1 MNTEVGFIPKKYY
14 ENLSSTDK
22 KKQVKYLKKSRK
34 AYKKGEYIDR
44 PKLDSYVNKKSKYIV
59 AFTKAYDVSIM
70 DIDKVQKVTGVTK
83 KAQERILAKGRGA
96 YYSSG
101 SRPGQSAASWAYAR
115 LASVIMNGPAR
126 KIDQHI
132 LNEEKIVIKKPVKN
146 NKKTKKKL
154 KK

>member
-1 MNTEVGFIPKKYY
+1 MNTDVGFIPKKYY
-14 ENLSSTDK
+14 EKLSSTDK

-44 PKLDSYVNKKSKYIV
+44 PKFDSYVNKKSKYII

-70 DIDKVQKVTGVTK
+70 ETDKVKKATGVSK

-132 LNEEKIVIKKPVKN
+132 LNEEKIVIKKPVK
-146 NKKTKKKL
+146 KTKKSKKL